1 MRRAA
6 CLLLVLLLGAQAA
19 TPTGRRQ
26 LQGGSGV
33 SAAISGGQ
41 TAPRNRYR
49 WNASLRQ
56 GEGVLRGD
64 PFCSA
69 ALIEMRVLV
78 TAASCVLG
86 ANLGQPPLPAN
97 AFRFPQVRLDNFEYR
112 GGEYEIRKVQALL
125 APTAWK
131 RGSPAD
137 DIALLLLDRPS
148 RMPPIALPKAGGPNP
163 AAPLFQPLTVLGWG
177 QWDAPPTQPD
187 IPRYLQEVQL
197 PLQRQAQCEYFYPQY
212 PVWRNKK
219 SICAGMHRGEG
230 RRCCRLAP
238 AGQPPRCPAAEPTGH
253 GRGQTEQRGQNKARA
268 GLCKGDYGGP
278 LFRPGRNASTDL
290 LVGISAFKGDP
301 GCKGGKP
308 SGFTNVA
315 SYIPWIQ
322 GGFNIFFKG
331 ANVTSQYRLLR
342 DPGYDPSLP

>member
-1 MRRAA
+1 MRLAA
-6 CLLLVLLLGAQAA
+6 GLLLAFLLGAQAA
-19 TPTGRRQ
+19 AAPGRRQ
-26 LQGGSGV
+26 LQGGDGV

-41 TAPRNRYR
+41 TAVRNRYR

-56 GEGVLRGD
+56 GEGPLKGD
-64 PFCSA
+64 PFCGA

-78 TAASCVLG
+78 STASCVLG

-97 AFRFPQVRLDNFEYR
+97 AFRFPQVRLDAWERR

-125 APTAWK
+125 APTSWR

-137 DIALLLLDRPS
+137 DIVLLLLDRPS
-148 RMPPIALPKAGGPNP
+148 RMPPISLPKAGGPNP
-163 AAPLFQPLTVLGWG
+163 PAKLLQQLTTLGWG

-187 IPRYLQEVQL
+187 VPRYLQEVKL
-197 PLQRQAQCEYFYPQY
+197 PLLRQAQCEYFYPQL

-219 SICAGMHRGEG
+219 CICAG
-230 RRCCRLAP
+230 
-238 AGQPPRCPAAEPTGH
+238 
-253 GRGQTEQRGQNKARA
+253 QNRARP

-278 LFRPGRNASTDL
+278 LFVPGRNASTDL
-290 LVGISAFKGDP
+290 LVGINSFKGDP

-315 SYIPWIQ
+315 SFTAWIQ
-322 GGFNIFFKG
+322 GGFDIFFKG
-331 ANVTSQYRLLR
+331 AKVTKQYRLLR